1 MISERKLEEK
11 PLGGW
16 DRMVG
21 KGLVEDTYAEAF
33 EGVYCRV
40 IVTADDEETLRK
52 AALHATATPSIVI
65 GRVEGG
71 IDKWLKEKE
80 TPDKR
85 KGVVLQ
91 FWDRIDPKKP
101 FSDSLKK
108 FEIELSYRIRQDILV
123 KPFTAVFDA
132 MPKAEG
138 KIDMMERVGHCGDG
152 YEWTEKRYGREVIVV
167 PIMVPD
173 FIIERY
179 LGYAHGVMGAN
190 FWIMCKS
197 KEALRETGI
206 KALDAIH
213 RVNGVI
219 TSFDICSAGSK
230 PETRFP
236 WIGPTT
242 NHPYCPSLKKKLG
255 KKSKVPEGV
264 SYIPEIVINGISLE
278 AVKKAMKAGIEA
290 AVNVD
295 GVVKISAGNY
305 GGKLGEYKIYLRELI
320 A

>member
-1 MISERKLEEK
+1 MTKK
-11 PLGGW
+11 
-16 DRMVG
+16 
-21 KGLVEDTYAEAF
+21 VEIEDSYAEAF
-33 EGVYCRV
+33 EGVFCRI
-40 IVTADDEETLRK
+40 IVTADDEKTLRG
-52 AALHATATPSIVI
+52 ATEDATATPSIVI

-71 IDKWLKEKE
+71 IEKWLSEKE

-85 KGVVLQ
+85 KGAILQ
-91 FWDRIDPKKP
+91 FWGGIDPKKP

-132 MPKAEG
+132 LPKAEE

-152 YEWTEKRYGREVIVV
+152 YEWVEKRHGREVIVV

-190 FWIMCKS
+190 FWIMCKT
-197 KEALRETGI
+197 KEALKKAGD

-213 RVNGVI
+213 RVDGVI

-230 PETRFP
+230 TETRFP

-255 KKSKVPEGV
+255 KASKVPEGV
-264 SYIPEIVINGISLE
+264 GYIPEIVINGTSMKK
-278 AVKKAMKAGIEA
+278 VKEAMKAGIKA
-290 AVNVD
+290 TMNVE
-295 GVVKISAGNY
+295 GVMKISAGNY
-305 GGKLGEYKIYLRELI
+305 GGKLGEYKIYLRELFP
-320 A
+320 